1 MGQQEN
7 HHLHGLA
14 AYLCKCERLRHANS
28 VNAVGA
34 EDSRLTTPSRI
45 VARLGQCYVLKL
57 RRGKWYVGYTEKG
70 VQRILDHMDEKGAK
84 WTKKYSPVDPVPWER
99 TSPGKTKAWAK
110 NKPNSDEDKLTLKL
124 MKKHGIQNVRGG
136 SWCMVKM
143 RKKTVRELEDLIG
156 K

>member
-1 MGQQEN
+1 
-7 HHLHGLA
+7 
-14 AYLCKCERLRHANS
+14 
-28 VNAVGA
+28 
-34 EDSRLTTPSRI
+34 
-45 VARLGQCYVLKL
+45 
-57 RRGKWYVGYTEKG
+57 
-70 VQRILDHMDEKGAK
+70 MDEKGAK

-156 K
+156 KAKPKAPAKKKAAKKKVAKKKVAKKKVAKKSTVKVED